1 MDRAL
6 KERIIGAVVL
16 VVFVV
21 LVVPVFLD
29 GPEGPADVETRSVP
43 LPGQSDQPTK
53 VVVLPRDRSEPVP
66 PPITLPAPGDDE
78 VDEQLSSAG
87 ETDDAAVEPVAAAEE
102 PEPVEPEPSVTQA
115 EQPTERPAPAIL
127 ADDDEPAP
135 SEPADDD
142 EPPARAA
149 NSQPEPSPP
158 VATSAMWAVQ
168 LGSFSSEANA
178 NRLAAELKRKGFG
191 AFLSRVPGSSG
202 ELLRVRVGP
211 QANRPAAEAMAERL
225 RAAGYRGQVVPY
237 R

>member
-6 KERIIGAVVL
+6 KERIIGAIVL
-16 VVFVV
+16 VIFVV

-66 PPITLPAPGDDE
+66 PPITLPAPGD
-78 VDEQLSSAG
+78 EQDDDTAEADDPG
-87 ETDDAAVEPVAAAEE
+87 PETVAAAED
-102 PEPVEPEPSVTQA
+102 PEPVTPEPSVAQA

-127 ADDDEPAP
+127 EDDDEPAP
-135 SEPADDD
+135 PEPED
-142 EPPARAA
+142 EAPPARAA
-149 NSQPEPSPP
+149 TSQPEPSPP
-158 VATSAMWAVQ
+158 VATSGMWAVQ

-225 RAAGYRGQVVPY
+225 QAAGYRGQVVPY

>member
-16 VVFVV
+16 VIFVV

-66 PPITLPAPGDDE
+66 PPITLPAPGDE
-78 VDEQLSSAG
+78 AG
-87 ETDDAAVEPVAAAEE
+87 ETVADESDPDAETAVAADD
-102 PEPVEPEPSVTQA
+102 PEPVNPEPAVAQS
-115 EQPTERPAPAIL
+115 EPPPERPAPAIL
-127 ADDDEPAP
+127 VDDDEPSP
-135 SEPADDD
+135 REPEVDDD
-142 EPPARAA
+142 AGDPPVESAR
-149 NSQPEPSPP
+149 SQPSSPA
-158 VATSAMWAVQ
+158 ATSGMWAVQ

-225 RAAGYRGQVVPY
+225 QAAGYRGQVVPY

>member
-29 GPEGPADVETRSVP
+29 GPEQPGEVQQRSIP
-43 LPGQSDQPTK
+43 LPGQSDQQEK
-53 VVVLPRDRSEPVP
+53 IVLLPRDRSEPVP
-66 PPITLPAPGDDE
+66 ASVTLPAATDETAGDADDA
-78 VDEQLSSAG
+78 VDETTTDAVASSP
-87 ETDDAAVEPVAAAEE
+87 DDPSRAQTREPAAAD
-102 PEPVEPEPSVTQA
+102 
-115 EQPTERPAPAIL
+115 RPAVAIL
-127 ADDDEPAP
+127 EDDDEPQPAAN
-135 SEPADDD
+135 EPDREAEP
-142 EPPARAA
+142 EPPAEQ
-149 NSQPEPSPP
+149 SQPARASP
-158 VATSAMWAVQ
+158 AASSGMWAVQ

-211 QANRPAAEAMAERL
+211 QENRPAAERMAERL
-225 RAAGYRGQVVPY
+225 QAAGYRGQVVPY

>member
-29 GPEGPADVETRSVP
+29 GPEEPGDVQKRSIP
-43 LPGQSDQPTK
+43 LPGQSEQK
-53 VVVLPRDRSEPVP
+53 ERIVVLPRDRSEPVP
-66 PPITLPAPGDDE
+66 TPVAVTTAEEEVVESSNDVDDE
-78 VDEQLSSAG
+78 
-87 ETDDAAVEPVAAAEE
+87 TTVAAAEPEREE
-102 PEPVEPEPSVTQA
+102 PPQQEAPAEPVADQPSA
-115 EQPTERPAPAIL
+115 AII

-135 SEPADDD
+135 SRADTTRDAEPDPP
-142 EPPARAA
+142 EEQSQPARA
-149 NSQPEPSPP
+149 PP
-158 VATSAMWAVQ
+158 AASTGMWAVQ

-211 QANRPAAEAMAERL
+211 QENRPAAERMAERL
-225 RAAGYRGQVVPY
+225 QAAGYKGQVVPY

>member
-1 MDRAL
+1 MMDRAL

-29 GPEGPADVETRSVP
+29 GPEGPTEVQTRSIP
-43 LPGQSDQPTK
+43 LPGQSEQPDK
-53 VVVLPRDRSEPVP
+53 VVVLPRDRTEPIPAPVAVVPAPQADAIPSQETSEP
-66 PPITLPAPGDDE
+66 PAEPAGDDT
-78 VDEQLSSAG
+78 V
-87 ETDDAAVEPVAAAEE
+87 AAVEE
-102 PEPVEPEPSVTQA
+102 PETG
-115 EQPTERPAPAIL
+115 PAVL
-127 ADDDEPAP
+127 DDDDESTP
-135 SEPADDD
+135 EPARP
-142 EPPARAA
+142 EPAAPPPA
-149 NSQPEPSPP
+149 
-158 VATSAMWAVQ
+158 ATGMWAVQ

-211 QANRPAAEAMAERL
+211 QENRQAATRMAERL
-225 RAAGYRGQVVPY
+225 DAAGYEGQVVPY